1 MVCVPAVLYIWE
13 STFWGDMTNQRYSD
27 HFPAELGHRKIPKF
41 RKVGSHVHTDVYIL
55 PGIFLRPEVCS
66 LMVADELLRERV
78 EE

>member
-13 STFWGDMTNQRYSD
+13 STFWGDMTNQRYRD
-27 HFPAELGHRKIPKF
+27 HFPAELGHRKTPEF
-41 RKVGSHVHTDVYIL
+41 RKVGSHVHTDVYI